1 MEELSAW
8 MEEVSSQ
15 MPRLSKPQ
23 AAVLAMWS
31 FSLVMTQTCSVSG
44 CSLFLAELL
53 ATKEN
58 TMRQRLREW
67 YWEGPAKKGRSR
79 QSVLVQSQF
88 AWLLGWVL
96 SKWQGQQL
104 ALAVDATTLGDRLVV
119 LAVSVV
125 YRGVAIP
132 VAWKVMV
139 GNQPGRWKPE
149 WLRLLRLIHRA
160 IPAEMM
166 VIVLSDRGI
175 SQPWLFKRI
184 RRLGWHPLL
193 RITIS
198 GTFQPQG
205 QQHYRPLK
213 CLVPQPGTCWQG
225 PGRLYKSKRFACT
238 LLCRWEAGYEHPWL
252 LITDLSPTQADA
264 CWYGLRAWIEQGF
277 KVSKRAGWQWHR
289 SRITDPDRAARV
301 WLVMAV
307 ATLWLV
313 GVGGYAEELAQLATF
328 PPLEVTSPG
337 PLAPKARQVSVFR
350 RGWIKLL
357 VALLKH
363 QPLPDYYFFPEPWPD
378 GTVLLDLSLPQAQL
392 LYTTSENT
400 YP

>member
-1 MEELSAW
+1 MA
-8 MEEVSSQ
+8 EVSTQ

-23 AAVLAMWS
+23 ATVLALWS
-31 FSLVMTQTCSVSG
+31 FSLVVTGSCSLSG

-53 ATKEN
+53 EVKEN

-67 YWEGPAKKGRSR
+67 YWEGKAKKGRSR
-79 QSVLVQSQF
+79 QSVGVESQF
-88 AWLLGWVL
+88 VWLLGWVL
-96 SKWQGQQL
+96 SKWQGLQL
-104 ALAVDATTLGDRLVV
+104 AVALDATTLGDKLVV

-132 VAWKVMV
+132 VAWQVMV
-139 GNQPGRWKPE
+139 GNQPGCWKPV

-160 IPAEMM
+160 VPAQMR

-193 RITIS
+193 RITS
-198 GTFQPQG
+198 NGTFQPQG
-205 QQHYRPLK
+205 HHQYLALNR
-213 CLVPQPGTCWQG
+213 LVPTPGTCWQG
-225 PGRLYKSKRFACT
+225 TGRLYKTQRFACT
-238 LLCRWEAGYEHPWL
+238 LICRWEAGYEHPWL
-252 LITDLSPTQADA
+252 LITDLAPAQVDA
-264 CWYGLRAWIEQGF
+264 CWYGLRAWIEHGF
-277 KVSKRAGWQWHR
+277 KFTKRAGWQWHR
-289 SRITDPDRAARV
+289 SRICDPDRAARM

-313 GVGGYAEELAQLATF
+313 GVGGYAEQQAQLTTF
-328 PPLEVTSPG
+328 PPFDLTSPA
-337 PLAPKARQVSVFR
+337 PLAAQPRRVSVFR
-350 RGWIKLL
+350 RGWMMLL

-363 QPLPDYYFFPEPWPD
+363 QPLPDYYFLPEPWPD
-378 GTVLLDLSLPQAQL
+378 GTALLDLSLPQPHL
-392 LYTTSENT
+392 LLTTSQNT

>member
-1 MEELSAW
+1 VEGLSAW
-8 MEEVSSQ
+8 MEEVSTQ

-31 FSLVMTQTCSVSG
+31 FSLVMTRACSLSG

-53 ATKEN
+53 EAKEN

-67 YWEGPAKKGRSR
+67 YWEGTAKKGRSR
-79 QSVLVQSQF
+79 QSVLVESQF
-88 AWLLGWVL
+88 ASLLGWVL
-96 SKWQGQQL
+96 SKWQGRQL
-104 ALAVDATTLGDRLVV
+104 ALAVDATTLGDQLVV

-193 RITIS
+193 RITS
-198 GTFQPQG
+198 NGTFQPQG
-205 QQHYRPLK
+205 QPQYRPLN
-213 CLVPQPGTCWQG
+213 CLVPSPGTCWQG
-225 PGRLYKSKRFACT
+225 IGRLYKTKRFPCT
-238 LLCRWEAGYEHPWL
+238 LICRWEAGYEHPWL
-252 LITDLSPTQADA
+252 LITDLSPGQADG

-277 KVSKRAGWQWHR
+277 KVTKRAGWQWHR

-313 GVGGYAEELAQLATF
+313 GVGGYAEELAHLATF
-328 PPLEVTSPG
+328 PPIDVTSPG
-337 PLAPKARQVSVFR
+337 HLVSKPRQVSVFR

-357 VALLKH
+357 VALFKH
-363 QPLPDYYFFPEPWPD
+363 QPLPDYYFLPEPWPD
-378 GTVLLDLSLPQAQL
+378 GTVLLDLSLHQAQL
-392 LYTTSENT
+392 LLTTSENT